1 MTLIQVAVMK
11 SQEINKSVLLI
22 CGALFCSSVNA
33 LDLARNEF
41 GYYNTELDGIDGNSS
56 LVELSNATNSTVVIR
71 QNSPQGWKGNKAIVR
86 QSGNNNVAV
95 AHQNGVNNLAYLEQ
109 NGDDNIAAIY
119 QNGWNNK
126 GMIIQN
132 GNDNFA
138 ALVQK
143 GNNSREYINQQGD
156 GNKAVVV
163 ERPGVSYSGYN
174 INQSGNEQILIVNG
188 MNKNI
193 SVH

>member
-1 MTLIQVAVMK
+1 MKTQV
-11 SQEINKSVLLI
+11 INKSVLFI
-22 CGALFCSSVNA
+22 CGALFVSSA
-33 LDLARNEF
+33 SAFDLARNEF
-41 GYYNTELDGIDGNSS
+41 GYYDSELDGINGNASS
-56 LVELSNATNSTVVIR
+56 VELSNATNSKVFIR
-71 QNSPQGWKGNKAIVR
+71 QNSPQGWKGNKAMVR

-95 AHQNGVNNLAYLEQ
+95 ANQNGVNNFAYLDQ
-109 NGDDNIAAIY
+109 NGNDNIAAVY

-126 GMIIQN
+126 GIIIQN
-132 GNDNFA
+132 GNENFA
-138 ALVQK
+138 ALVQN

-174 INQSGNEQILIVNG
+174 INQSGNEQLLIVNG